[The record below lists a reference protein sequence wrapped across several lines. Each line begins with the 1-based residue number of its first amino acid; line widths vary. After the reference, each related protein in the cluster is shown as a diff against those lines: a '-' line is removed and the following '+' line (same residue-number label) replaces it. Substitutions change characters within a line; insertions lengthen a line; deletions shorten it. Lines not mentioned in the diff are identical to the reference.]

1 MQTPRRLLRTRK
13 KHKKRMKTELRA
25 VFAAQPGKKH
35 HGRTEVLLWCF
46 FVFVFAHQEALRIVP
61 ENGSIKISLND

>member
-1 MQTPRRLLRTRK
+1 MQTPRRLLRRRK

-25 VFAAQPGKKH
+25 VFAVQPGKSTMAGQKFCC
-35 HGRTEVLLWCF
+35 GAF

>member
-1 MQTPRRLLRTRK
+1 
-13 KHKKRMKTELRA
+13 MKTERRA
-25 VFAAQPGKKH
+25 VFAVQPGKSTMAGQKFCC
-35 HGRTEVLLWCF
+35 GAF